1 MAALFWFGAGTSH
14 AQDPRN
20 PSAALA
26 EAETVLTRDHAR
38 LVVLLDELHHEQT
51 ELTPAQQRHLQF
63 LDAWSAAFVGDYP
76 RADRLFRGLADQAG
90 DPALSTRALAM
101 LVHDGFVNRRYEDA
115 YVAAYRLMADL
126 PAITDPT
133 ARREALGEVIQMLNS
148 QQQYDLALKY
158 AREMKDA
165 YPTGKGGCQAAL
177 YEAQT
182 LLHSGKLT
190 SGNREFRDTIDACD
204 AVGETLYSNAL
215 SLDWASFM
223 VDHGQSSQAI
233 ALLRRLAPSVR
244 ANGYRAQASV
254 LQAILAQAYLAEGD
268 SNGARQAA
276 QAALATGDLGT
287 PGWATQTAYQVL
299 YQMEKKAGHAA
310 AALAYHEKY
319 VVREEAAMDDTK
331 ARALAYQMVK
341 QEVLAKKLR
350 LDALAKE
357 NRILQLRQELDHKA
371 AETARLYVALL
382 LAAIAF
388 IGLWLYRL
396 KHSQMRFRRMARH
409 DGLTGAFNRHHFLE
423 TAALVL
429 ARLQKAGAP
438 ACLVV
443 LDLDHFKR
451 INDTYGHVA
460 GDDVLKSA
468 AQVVRRELRASDVFG
483 RLGGEEFGI
492 LMPSCSPTQGLE
504 IAERVRVSLAAARIQ
519 LDDQIVITVPGS
531 MGLAC
536 TDTFGYVLRQLLTR
550 ADAALY
556 QAKRSGRNQVVIA
569 TAEPA
574 ADPIE
579 ERSEP
584 KPG

>member
-1 MAALFWFGAGTSH
+1 LGYY
-14 AQDPRN
+14 
-20 PSAALA
+20 
-26 EAETVLTRDHAR
+26 ET
-38 LVVLLDELHHEQT
+38 
-51 ELTPAQQRHLQF
+51 
-63 LDAWSAAFVGDYP
+63 
-76 RADRLFRGLADQAG
+76 
-90 DPALSTRALAM
+90 
-101 LVHDGFVNRRYEDA
+101 
-115 YVAAYRLMADL
+115 YVA
-126 PAITDPT
+126 
-133 ARREALGEVIQMLNS
+133 Q
-148 QQQYDLALKY
+148 
-158 AREMKDA
+158 
-165 YPTGKGGCQAAL
+165 
-177 YEAQT
+177 
-182 LLHSGKLT
+182 
-190 SGNREFRDTIDACD
+190 
-204 AVGETLYSNAL
+204 
-215 SLDWASFM
+215 
-223 VDHGQSSQAI
+223 
-233 ALLRRLAPSVR
+233 
-244 ANGYRAQASV
+244 
-254 LQAILAQAYLAEGD
+254 
-268 SNGARQAA
+268 
-276 QAALATGDLGT
+276 
-287 PGWATQTAYQVL
+287 
-299 YQMEKKAGHAA
+299 
-310 AALAYHEKY
+310 
-319 VVREEAAMDDTK
+319 EEAAMDDTK

-504 IAERVRVSLAAARIQ
+504 IAERVRASLAAARIQ

-556 QAKRSGRNQVVIA
+556 QAKRGGRNQVVIA